1 MPRRNSK
8 RYPVQRNY
16 NLTQALPA
24 PSTTALVDVPKHLSQ
39 INHRLYRQ
47 ARYYEVSVT
56 VETDMADTTTMDVYA
71 LADTWM
77 VQKSVQMAKD
87 VFDRSTAE
95 AKESL
100 GEPHI
105 ARWNDLRIRAG
116 LNLVSGPDAM
126 MFNQTTLAD
135 TVFTAGEFEDTRVI
149 DQTGASRY
157 FTWSN
162 TPTASEYNI
171 MGEYDASSNTSAD
184 PETPATGAYDGLMP
198 NTTAAAVS
206 TLQNAGN
213 EPPYNATSLGAG
225 IWSKIGTLTIRAG
238 RQKTSTGFFTA
249 PCGLVALDGAFIIAD
264 ELKDVRI
271 EVKSGDYKGV
281 KAPSMLE

>member
-24 PSTTALVDVPKHLSQ
+24 PSTTAVVDVPKHLSQ

-77 VQKSVQMAKD
+77 VQKAVHMAKD
-87 VFDRSTAE
+87 VFDRASEE
-95 AKESL
+95 AKDSL
-100 GEPHI
+100 SEPHI
-105 ARWNDLRIRAG
+105 ARWNDLRIRPG
-116 LNLVSGPDAM
+116 LQLTSAPDALL
-126 MFNQTTLAD
+126 FDQTTLAGAA
-135 TVFTAGEFEDTRVI
+135 FTAGEFADTRVV
-149 DQTGASRY
+149 DQAGTQRF
-157 FTWSN
+157 FTWSAA
-162 TPTASEYNI
+162 PTANEYNI
-171 MGEYDASSNTSAD
+171 MGEYDASANVSAD
-184 PETPATGAYDGLMP
+184 PETPATGAYDGLLP
-198 NTTAAAVS
+198 NTTAATVAS
-206 TLQNAGN
+206 LQDDGN
-213 EPPYNATSLGAG
+213 LPPYNATSLGTA
-225 IWSKIGTLTIRAG
+225 IWTKIGTLTIRAG

-249 PCGLVALDGAFIIAD
+249 PCGIVALDGAFIIAD